1 MAKIF
6 DRNLFIMLFSIMVGV
21 IIVTYFMADI
31 VNQTKIDQ
39 LTAQHTVEIET
50 IEEMNINFTNNFL
63 ESSVLLDSAR
73 EFRAFGNYH
82 FDLGSLFYTSALSEN
97 NISKIN
103 EYKNMSI
110 DNCTEAMPKYLNSYL
125 NFESA
130 SNFFNNTK
138 KHTTYGHYLDL
149 LNLYIKLTDSGAKLT
164 MLRYNASIYLK
175 YLSENI
181 TIQNGSAFVTN
192 ETGLMDL
199 LNMTLMMYGAEAGNY
214 EDIEQD
220 IDEYDIKGFD
230 PKREPS

>member
-1 MAKIF
+1 VARIF
-6 DRNLFIMLFSIMVGV
+6 DRNLFIMLFSIMIGV
-21 IIVTYFMADI
+21 VVITYFLADI

-39 LTAQHTVEIET
+39 LTAKHTIEIEN

-82 FDLGSLFYTSALSEN
+82 FDLASLFYTSALSEN
-97 NISKIN
+97 NISKIY
-103 EYKNMSI
+103 EYKNISI
-110 DNCTEAMPKYLNSYL
+110 DNSTNAMPKYMNSYL
-125 NFESA
+125 NFKSA

-138 KHTTYGHYLDL
+138 KHTTYGNYINLLDL
-149 LNLYIKLTDSGAKLT
+149 YVKLTNSGAKLT
-164 MLRYNASIYLK
+164 MLRYNASRYLK
-175 YLSENI
+175 YLAENI
-181 TIQNGSAFVTN
+181 TIQNGTAFVTN

-214 EDIEQD
+214 DDIEED

-230 PKREPS
+230 PNREPT

>member
-1 MAKIF
+1 LTKIF

-82 FDLGSLFYTSALSEN
+82 FDLASLFYTSALSEN

-103 EYKNMSI
+103 GYKNMSI
-110 DNCTEAMPKYLNSYL
+110 DNCTAAMPKYLNSYL

-138 KHTTYGHYLDL
+138 KHTTHRNYLDL

-192 ETGLMDL
+192 ETVIMDL
-199 LNMTLMMYGAEAGNY
+199 LNMTLMMYGVEAGNY